1 MWEFVSMG
9 WNESCEVVDMLSV
22 SAGLNLFSSCESCL
36 FKSPTFDIQTQTSV
50 VSKCKKLTGTIS
62 SFSSQCVWCFVFTT
76 MCIHVACMVL
86 HWEAT
91 LAVWHCCASSA
102 FTCIVDRLFHLAQ
115 LEFDVHVLKV
125 LGAQSWF
132 KLPCGPHTPFPGFPN
147 PGRVKG
153 KKRTAHIS
161 NAGVPQGCV
170 LPPLR
175 LNTND
180 FQTSAKSHLHVLMTQ
195 FQLFVESLRA
205 RSAKSG
211 VQIVIGYPEIR

>member
-1 MWEFVSMG
+1 MSLVSSKVQLLTYRHKPPLFP
-9 WNESCEVVDMLSV
+9 NAKKQQELSLV
-22 SAGLNLFSSCESCL
+22 LAACVFGALCL
-36 FKSPTFDIQTQTSV
+36 PP
-50 VSKCKKLTGTIS
+50 C
-62 SFSSQCVWCFVFTT
+62 
-76 MCIHVACMVL
+76 
-86 HWEAT
+86 
-91 LAVWHCCASSA
+91 A
-102 FTCIVDRLFHLAQ
+102 FTWHAWCCTERPLWLFGFG

-147 PGRVKG
+147 PGRAKG
-153 KKRTAHIS
+153 KKWTAQIS
-161 NAGVPQGCV
+161 NAGVPQGWV

-180 FQTSAKSHLHVLMTQ
+180 FQTSAKSHVHVLMTQ
-195 FQLFVESLRA
+195 FQLFVDSLRA